1 MLIDTHVHI
10 GEMIGFNMPEEMVLE
25 SMKKYNIDYS
35 LVSNIQSAEYDHNLN
50 VIPKELQVSQ
60 VESLERSLRFARN
73 NKDKIGVLHWIK
85 PAFEKVDE
93 RLENIIKENLDV
105 IFGIKVHPYHSKT
118 SVDSLK
124 MKTYIELA
132 EKYNLPIVAHTGG
145 CEEAD
150 SIHIYNAAKMYPNVN
165 FVMVHLGLGTDNKES
180 IKLLGKADNLYGDT
194 TWVPMNHIIDAVK
207 EFGSEKILFGSDN
220 PIDGVDTYHNNPK
233 GDISIYQ
240 DYFNNFQDTIGSESY
255 NNIMYKNAI
264 KLFKLDR

>member
-105 IFGIKVHPYHSKT
+105 IFGIKVHPYNSK
-118 SVDSLK
+118 L
-124 MKTYIELA
+124 
-132 EKYNLPIVAHTGG
+132 
-145 CEEAD
+145 
-150 SIHIYNAAKMYPNVN
+150 
-165 FVMVHLGLGTDNKES
+165 
-180 IKLLGKADNLYGDT
+180 
-194 TWVPMNHIIDAVK
+194 
-207 EFGSEKILFGSDN
+207 
-220 PIDGVDTYHNNPK
+220 
-233 GDISIYQ
+233 Q
-240 DYFNNFQDTIGSESY
+240 
-255 NNIMYKNAI
+255 
-264 KLFKLDR
+264 